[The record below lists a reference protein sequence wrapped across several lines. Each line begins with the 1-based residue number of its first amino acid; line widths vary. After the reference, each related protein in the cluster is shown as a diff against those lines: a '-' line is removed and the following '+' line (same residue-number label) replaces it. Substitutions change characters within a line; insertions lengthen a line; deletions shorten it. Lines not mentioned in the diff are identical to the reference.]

1 MTRSKR
7 RKIERSGH
15 RAGLHPL
22 AHGVPLASAALLAAM
37 SSAYGQT
44 TSGGLEEIVV
54 TAQKRQESLQDVPL
68 AIQAIG
74 SERLDELNVTKFDD
88 YVRYL
93 PSVSYQTLGPGG
105 ARIYMR
111 GVASGGDGNH
121 SASSPSVGV
130 YLDEQ
135 PITTITGPLDLHM
148 YDIERV
154 EALAGPQG
162 TLFGASSQAGTLR
175 VITNKPDPRG
185 FAAGYGVDY
194 NTVAHGDQGY
204 LGEGFVNLPITDSM
218 AVRLVGW
225 ARHDAGYLDNVP
237 STRVYPTSGYAIDNS
252 KFVEDNYND
261 VDTWGGRAALRWEV
275 TDNWTVTPT
284 IMGQVQDSR
293 GYFGYDR
300 TLNDYQ
306 IAHARPEK
314 FDDRWMQ
321 AALTVEGRIA
331 NFDLVYAGAY
341 MFRDIDGHT
350 DYQDYT
356 FWYDELFG
364 SGAYW
369 YDNDYEYMD
378 PTQYFASWDN
388 FVKQSH
394 EIRLT
399 SPQDQRLRYTLG
411 AFYQKSTH
419 GIEQRYMIDD
429 LNDGL
434 EVTGWPDTIWL
445 TQQDRTDID
454 YAVFGQADFDIIDRL
469 TATVGIRYFWTDNAL
484 KGFFGYGRGY
494 SSRTG
499 EAACTLREPFGAAGP
514 DFEDAPCLNLDKDT
528 EEDDYSLKL
537 GATYKFNED
546 ALAYFTYAEGFRPG
560 GINRRATLPPY
571 LPDFLYSYE
580 LGWKTTWAGNRLRFN
595 GALFYQTWDDFQF
608 PILGANG
615 LTEIKNA
622 QQAEMQGIE
631 ADLSWQAT
639 DQLSLTAA
647 VSFTDAELTKPYC
660 GYVDPRN
667 DKPVAKDPCPVFDED
682 TGEPT
687 GEFQDPEA
695 PKGQKLPVTPDF
707 KGNLTARYEFPVQDF
722 GSYLQG
728 SVVYVGERESDLR
741 TVAREIVGK
750 LPAYT
755 TVDLA
760 AGFGRNGW
768 NFELYLVNAFDDQG
782 EIDRTVQCA
791 EEVCGEQAYAMIT
804 QPRTIGVKFSQEF

>member
-7 RKIERSGH
+7 RKMQRMGMTP
-15 RAGLHPL
+15 RVRGAARG
-22 AHGVPLASAALLAAM
+22 ATFTSAALLAAM

-44 TSGGLEEIVV
+44 TPAGLEELIV
-54 TAQKRQESLQDVPL
+54 TAQKREESLQDVPL

-74 SERLDELNVTKFDD
+74 TERLDELNVTKFDD
-88 YVRYL
+88 YVKYL
-93 PSVSYQTLGPGG
+93 PSVSYQSAGPGS

-121 SASSPSVGV
+121 SASLPSVGV

-135 PITTITGPLDLHM
+135 PITTITGPLDIHM
-148 YDIERV
+148 YDIQRV

-175 VITNKPDPRG
+175 IITNKPDPTG
-185 FAAGYGVDY
+185 FDAGFGVDL

-204 LGEGFVNLPITDSM
+204 LGEGFVNIPVTDAM

-225 ARHDAGYLDNVP
+225 ARHDAGYLDNVR

-252 KFVEDNYND
+252 KFIEDDYND
-261 VDTWGGRAALRWEV
+261 VNTYGGRAALSI
-275 TDNWTVTPT
+275 DINDSWTVTPT
-284 IMGQVQDSR
+284 VMGQVQESN
-293 GYFGYDR
+293 GIFGYDR
-300 TLNDYQ
+300 TLKDYQ
-306 IAHARPEK
+306 VAHARPEQFK
-314 FDDRWMQ
+314 DSWMQ
-321 AALTVEGRIA
+321 AALTVEGKVW

-341 MFRDIDGHT
+341 MFRDIDGES

-369 YDNDYEYMD
+369 YDNSYEYMD
-378 PTQYFASWDN
+378 PTQYIQSQDN

-394 EIRLT
+394 ELRMS
-399 SPQDQRLRYTLG
+399 SPQDQRFRYTVG

-429 LNDGL
+429 LNDGI

-454 YAVFGQADFDIIDRL
+454 YAIFGQADFDITDRL
-469 TATVGIRYFWTDNAL
+469 TATVGLRYFWTDNAL

-499 EAACTLREPFGAAGP
+499 EAACTLRDPTGAAGP

-528 EEDDYSLKL
+528 EESDYSVKL
-537 GATYKFNED
+537 GASYKFTD
-546 ALAYFTYAEGFRPG
+546 DKLVYVTYAEGFRPG

-571 LPDFLYSYE
+571 LPDWLDSYE
-580 LGWKTTWAGNRLRFN
+580 AGWKTSWADNRLRFN
-595 GALFYQTWDDFQF
+595 GAVFYQKWDDFQF
-608 PILGANG
+608 PILGQNG

-622 QQAEMQGIE
+622 AQAEISGIE
-631 ADLSWQAT
+631 ADLTWIAT
-639 DQLSLTAA
+639 DQLSLTAG
-647 VSFTDAELTKPYC
+647 VSFLNAELAKPYC
-660 GYVDPRN
+660 GYVDPSN
-667 DKPVAKDPCPVFDED
+667 NKPVAKDPCPVFDED
-682 TGEPT
+682 TGLPT

-695 PKGQKLPVTPDF
+695 PKGQQLPVTPDF
-707 KGNLTARYEFPVQDF
+707 KGNLTARYLFSVSSFD
-722 GSYLQG
+722 SYAQG
-728 SVVYVGERESDLR
+728 ALVYVGERESDLR
-741 TVAREIVGK
+741 TAAREIVGQ

-760 AGFGRNGW
+760 TGFGKDGW
-768 NFELYLVNAFDDQG
+768 NVELYVVNVFDELG
-782 EIDRTVQCA
+782 EIDRSVQCA
-791 EEVCGEQAYAMIT
+791 EEVCGEQTYAIIT
-804 QPRTIGVKFSQEF
+804 QPRTIGIKFSQEF